1 MKSNYEISK
10 KIRHYPHLIT
20 SENMEEFLL
29 KGNCLEN
36 LVVGLFALLDI
47 KVCIVEE
54 YLNNLDDSFQIL
66 VELLTRYSE
75 YQSFVLLVEENLQ
88 FVF

>member
-1 MKSNYEISK
+1 MKSNHEVSK

-20 SENMEEFLL
+20 SENMEAFML
-29 KGNCLEN
+29 KGNSLTN
-36 LVVGLFALLDI
+36 LIVGLFALLDT
-47 KVCIVEE
+47 KVSMVEE
-54 YLNNLDDSFQIL
+54 YLNNLDDDFQVL

-75 YQSFVLLVEENLQ
+75 FQSFVLLVEENLQ